1 MCGKIPKEFAKYLN
15 YCRSLNFEDKP
26 CISDLKRLFKN
37 LMKKKNLDFD
47 FKFDWIKTG
56 CTKQISYEP
65 DDDEEGD
72 GVDKNYVN
80 KLKELL
86 K

>member
-1 MCGKIPKEFAKYLN
+1 
-15 YCRSLNFEDKP
+15 
-26 CISDLKRLFKN
+26 
-37 LMKKKNLDFD
+37 MKKKNLDFD

-72 GVDKNYVN
+72 GADKNYVN